1 MQLTLVHI
9 TRDSAGG
16 WGRRMGAPDGVK
28 CVFVCARRRARA
40 WCVRGIRRELF
51 FYIQEHF

>member
-16 WGRRMGAPDGVK
+16 WDRRTGAPDGVK
-28 CVFVCARRRARA
+28 CVFVRARRARA